1 MKMPNP
7 RFMRAIMAIIR
18 DEMMRN
24 PPCPVIYLGSR
35 HGFHPRYVP
44 PQEEPV
50 IVNYRLDARRKLEPP
65 HEGENVL
72 PFPVSVHAPRPPAND
87 DGTPQ
92 PKQTDARPEWF

>member
-24 PPCPVIYLGSR
+24 PPCPVIHLGPR
-35 HGFHPRYVP
+35 HGFYPRYVP

-50 IVNYRLDARRKLEPP
+50 IVNYRLDAQRKIEPQ

-72 PFPVSVHAPRPPAND
+72 SFPVSVHAPRPPAND
-87 DGTPQ
+87 DDMQG
-92 PKQTDARPEWF
+92 